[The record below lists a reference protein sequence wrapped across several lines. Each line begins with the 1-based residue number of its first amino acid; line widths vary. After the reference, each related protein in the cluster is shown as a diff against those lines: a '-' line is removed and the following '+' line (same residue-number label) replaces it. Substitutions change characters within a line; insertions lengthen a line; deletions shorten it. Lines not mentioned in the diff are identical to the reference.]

1 MGWQVTRHSAE
12 GTASPLDRRDRRRSY
27 AIAARILQDGSCGA
41 VAWIPPPNPATIGVP
56 MPRNFPQGLFFM
68 LGLLLAFYVLL
79 PFLGVKV

>member
-1 MGWQVTRHSAE
+1 
-12 GTASPLDRRDRRRSY
+12 
-27 AIAARILQDGSCGA
+27 
-41 VAWIPPPNPATIGVP
+41 